1 MASSV
6 ETAIRSVVIKGVGA
20 LAAFNRK
27 RQSGTREHTFL
38 TGIHAPV
45 TQERTLTELAVT
57 GTIPPELSGRYV
69 RIGPNPFKP
78 DPRGHHWFVGDGMV
92 HGVRIEQGEAKWY
105 RNRYIRSRTLEAA
118 GGPAAAPGPR
128 LSPDFDTVNTNVI
141 SHAGRTYGL
150 VEAGSF
156 PVELSDELD
165 SIAYSDLGG
174 TLRVPFTAHPHEDPL
189 TGELHAITYNGSTL
203 DTVWYVRV
211 SADGKV
217 LREVPI
223 PVQHGPSIHDC
234 AVTAKYVLV
243 FDLPVTLS
251 MPALLGGA
259 RFPYRWNPDHKA
271 RVGLL
276 PRGGSADDIVW
287 CDVAPAYAFH
297 VANSFDT
304 PDGKVVV
311 DLCAYESMFA
321 ADAPDAADGPAGKP
335 LGLERWTIDPAT
347 RTVVRDTIDATPQE
361 FPRPDERFFGQ
372 PYRYAWSMGLAGED
386 PDRFIG
392 EAPIYA
398 HDMKTGTR
406 TARDF
411 GPGKVPGEFVFV
423 PRAPDASE
431 GDGWLMGYV
440 IDVPGET
447 TDLVIL
453 DARNITLPAVATVHI
468 PCRIPPG
475 FHGNWLP
482 DAVAGG

>member
-1 MASSV
+1 MASFV
-6 ETAIRSVVIKGVGA
+6 ETAIRSAVVKGVGA
-20 LAAFNRK
+20 LSTFNRN
-27 RQSGTREHTFL
+27 RQSAMREHSFL
-38 TGIHAPV
+38 TGVHAPV
-45 TQERTLTELAVT
+45 AEERTLTGLAVT
-57 GTIPPELSGRYV
+57 GKIPLELSGRYV
-69 RIGPNPFKP
+69 RIGPNPFRP

-92 HGVRIEQGEAKWY
+92 HGVRLQDGEASWY

-118 GGPAAAPGPR
+118 GGHAAAPGPR

-141 SHAGRTYGL
+141 AHAGRTYGL

-156 PVELSDELD
+156 PVELSDELE

-189 TGELHAITYNGSTL
+189 TGDLHAITYNGRTL
-203 DTVWYVRV
+203 DTVWYLRV
-211 SADGKV
+211 SAGGKV
-217 LREVPI
+217 AREVPI

-234 AVTAKYVLV
+234 AITATYVLV

-251 MPALLGGA
+251 MQALVGGA

-276 PRGGSADDIVW
+276 PRNGTADDIVW
-287 CDVAPAYAFH
+287 CDVTPAYAFH

-304 PDGKVVV
+304 ADGKVVV
-311 DLCAYESMFA
+311 DLCAYETMFA
-321 ADAPDAADGPAGKP
+321 PGAPESADGPAGKP
-335 LGLERWTIDPAT
+335 LGLERWTIDPLA
-347 RTVVRDTIDATPQE
+347 RTVSRETIDSTAQD

-372 PYRYAWSMGLAGED
+372 PYRYAWSMGLASHD

-398 HDMKTGTR
+398 HDLRTGTR
-406 TARDF
+406 TTCDF

-431 GDGWLMGYV
+431 GEGWLMGYV
-440 IDVPGET
+440 IDVRTET

-453 DARNITLPAVATVHI
+453 DARNIALPPIAMVHI
-468 PCRIPPG
+468 PCRIPTG

-482 DAVAGG
+482 DPVARG